1 MQFLGRISMSLYL
14 IHEPIIFYIRL
25 FFYGNNIFDCIY
37 IIWFQLC
44 FQNLSLTI
52 FQEFGIGKIML
63 EHQNLLFGL
72 YPFTFWFLWY
82 LPLCWQSMSKNQFGR
97 NWKSGSWKSRHC
109 TTWISGRK
117 ITLNVL
123 SEYDFYVS
131 LVMEL
136 FNYQSLI
143 FFFYCGDN

>member
-1 MQFLGRISMSLYL
+1 MHS
-14 IHEPIIFYIRL
+14 
-25 FFYGNNIFDCIY
+25 
-37 IIWFQLC
+37 IWFQLC

-109 TTWISGRK
+109 TTWISGCK

-143 FFFYCGDN
+143 FSTAVITSESKNYMVNFDAPLWRHQEDWE